1 MQNQIVRFILR
12 FLVPAFCSVV
22 LLAGCSS
29 LPSAGPTT
37 DEIIQRSK
45 DVNGGVELV
54 SITPSVNAV
63 LSRRR
68 ADSFIKTFGDY
79 RPSLDPQIGI
89 GDSLSITI
97 WEAAAGGLFSSALV
111 TDRFTILKSAFMRTM
126 SDPEFLEDA
135 KMMKLT
141 IAPKDGQTV
150 SELVKKMYASPPDLV
165 QKVMR
170 ALKPN

>member
-1 MQNQIVRFILR
+1 MRKPFFGFMLR
-12 FLVPAFCSVV
+12 FLPTAFCSLV

-29 LPSAGPTT
+29 LPSSGPTT

-45 DVNGGVELV
+45 GVNGGVELV

-89 GDSLSITI
+89 GDTLSITI

-111 TDRFTILKSAFMRTM
+111 TDRFSTGSKSATI
-126 SDPEFLEDA
+126 PEQVVGRDGSITVPYAGRIQSARQGVDVCDDA
-135 KMMKLT
+135 AAA
-141 IAPKDGQTV
+141 IHRH
-150 SELVKKMYASPPDLV
+150 E
-165 QKVMR
+165 
-170 ALKPN
+170 